1 MLARRREHPRDAG
14 VEPADANSWTVSR
27 MARANAQRML
37 APEREHDG
45 TGERAG
51 VGLRGVFLP
60 GPERAAYPPFTAFS
74 TASAWPGTFTLR
86 QILAILP
93 FSSMRKVERST
104 PIYLRPYMLFSTHT
118 P

>member
-37 APEREHDG
+37 APERE
-45 TGERAG
+45 G